1 MRPTSRE
8 SSIME
13 KKTIRDVDVAGKTV
27 LVRVD
32 FNVPQDKEGNVTDTT
47 RIEAALPTIRF
58 LLERNARVILMSHLG
73 RPDGIVVGKLRMA
86 PVALELGRLLGQ
98 PIKVA
103 PDSVG
108 PEVERMVRDLKPG
121 EVLLLENLRFH
132 PEEEANDANFARQLA
147 SLADLYVN
155 DAFGTAHRAHAST
168 AGVAAYLPA
177 VSGFLMEKELRALS
191 GIVERPERPLAA
203 IIGGA
208 KVSTKIKVL
217 QNLLTKVDVLIIG
230 GGMANTF
237 LKAKGYDVGKSLL
250 EEDKV
255 DVARDLV
262 NQAQQKGIKFGLPV
276 DVVVAE
282 TFDANAQ
289 SKVVDVSDVPEG
301 WVIMDIGP
309 RTVAEFKALLKPART
324 IFWNGPMGVFEMP
337 RFAGG
342 TKAIADILAG
352 SGAITVVG
360 GGDSVAAVEQMG
372 YAGRM
377 THIST
382 GGGASLELIEGRALP
397 GVAALQD
404 KR

>member
-262 NQAQQKGIKFGLPV
+262 NQAQQKGIKLGLPV

>member
-1 MRPTSRE
+1 MN
-8 SSIME
+8 
-13 KKTIRDVDVAGKTV
+13 KKTVRDVDVAGKTV

-32 FNVPQDKEGNVTDTT
+32 FNVPLDKQGHVTDTT
-47 RIEAALPTIRF
+47 RIEAALPTIRY
-58 LLERNARVILMSHLG
+58 LLERNAKVVLMSHLG
-73 RPDGIVVGKLRMA
+73 RPEGKVVESMRMA
-86 PVALELGRLLGQ
+86 PVARELERLLGQ
-98 PIKVA
+98 PVKVA

-108 PEVERMVRDLKPG
+108 PEVEKMVRDLNPG

-132 PEEEANDANFARQLA
+132 PEEEANDPQFAKQLA
-147 SLADLYVN
+147 ALGDLYVN

-168 AGVAAYLPA
+168 EGVARYLPA
-177 VSGFLMEKELRALS
+177 VAGFLMQKELDSLY
-191 GIVERPERPLAA
+191 GILENPARPLAA

-217 QNLLTKVDVLIIG
+217 RNLLDKVDTLIIG

-237 LKAKGYDVGKSLL
+237 LMAQAIDVGKSLA
-250 EEDKV
+250 EDGML
-255 DVARDLV
+255 DVARELMA
-262 NQAQQKGIKFGLPV
+262 QAKAKGIALGLPV

-282 TFDANAQ
+282 RFDATAP
-289 SKVVDVSDVPEG
+289 SAVVDVRHVPTN

-309 RTVAEFKALLKPART
+309 RTVEEYRKLLAPART

-337 RFAGG
+337 RFAEG
-342 TKAIADILAG
+342 TKAIADILANKQD
-352 SGAITVVG
+352 AVTVVG

-372 YAGRM
+372 YADRM

-382 GGGASLELIEGRALP
+382 GGGASLELIEGRTLP

-404 KR
+404 K

>member
-1 MRPTSRE
+1 
-8 SSIME
+8 ME

-73 RPDGIVVGKLRMA
+73 RPDGMVVGKLRMA

-262 NQAQQKGIKFGLPV
+262 NQAQQKGIKLGLPV

-404 KR
+404 LSLIHI

>member
-1 MRPTSRE
+1 MN
-8 SSIME
+8 
-13 KKTIRDVDVAGKTV
+13 KKTVRDVDVAGKTV

-32 FNVPQDKEGNVTDTT
+32 FNVPLDKQGHVTDTT
-47 RIEAALPTIRF
+47 RIEAALPTIRY
-58 LLERNARVILMSHLG
+58 LLERNAKVVLMSHLG
-73 RPDGIVVGKLRMA
+73 RPEGKVVESMRMA
-86 PVALELGRLLGQ
+86 PVARELERLLGQ
-98 PIKVA
+98 PVKVA

-108 PEVERMVRDLKPG
+108 PEVEKMVRDLNPG

-132 PEEEANDANFARQLA
+132 PEEEANDPQFAKQLA
-147 SLADLYVN
+147 ALGDLYVN

-168 AGVAAYLPA
+168 EGVAHYLPA
-177 VSGFLMEKELRALS
+177 VAGFLMQKELDSLY
-191 GIVERPERPLAA
+191 GILENPARPLAA

-217 QNLLTKVDVLIIG
+217 RNLLDKVDTLIIG

-237 LKAKGYDVGKSLL
+237 LMAQAIDVGKSLV
-250 EEDKV
+250 EDGML
-255 DVARDLV
+255 DVARELMA
-262 NQAQQKGIKFGLPV
+262 QAKAKGIALGLPV

-282 TFDANAQ
+282 RFDATAP
-289 SKVVDVSDVPEG
+289 SAVVDVRHVPTN

-309 RTVAEFKALLKPART
+309 RTVEEYRKLLAPART

-337 RFAGG
+337 RFAEG
-342 TKAIADILAG
+342 TKAIADILANKQD
-352 SGAITVVG
+352 AVTVVG

-372 YAGRM
+372 YADRM

-382 GGGASLELIEGRALP
+382 GGGASLELIEGRTLP

-404 KR
+404 K

>member
-1 MRPTSRE
+1 
-8 SSIME
+8 ME
-13 KKTIRDVDVAGKTV
+13 KKTVRDVDVAGKTV

-32 FNVPQDKEGNVTDTT
+32 FNVPQDKQGNITDAT
-47 RIEAALPTIRF
+47 RIVAALPTIRF
-58 LLERNARVILMSHLG
+58 LLERHARVILMSHLG
-73 RPDGIVVGKLRMA
+73 RPDGQVVEKLRMA
-86 PVALELGRLLGQ
+86 PIAQELARLLGQ
-98 PIKVA
+98 PVKTA

-108 PEVERMVRDLKPG
+108 PEVERIARDLKPG

-132 PEEEANDANFARQLA
+132 PEEEANDPGFARQLA

-177 VSGFLMEKELRALS
+177 VSGFLMEKELNALGS
-191 GIVERPERPLAA
+191 IIENPTRPLAA

-217 QNLLTKVDVLIIG
+217 QNLLTKVDILIIG

-237 LKAKGYDVGKSLL
+237 LKAKGYDVGNSLL

-255 DVARDLV
+255 AVAKDLV
-262 NQAQQKGIKFGLPV
+262 SQAQQKGIALGLPV

-282 TFDANAQ
+282 KYEAEAP
-289 SKVVDVSDVPEG
+289 SKVVDVSHVPEG
-301 WVIMDIGP
+301 WIILDIGP
-309 RTVAEFKALLKPART
+309 QSEQEFGRLLTQAKT

-337 RFAGG
+337 RFAAG
-342 TKAIADILAG
+342 TKSIADVLAK

-372 YAGRM
+372 YADRM

-382 GGGASLELIEGRALP
+382 GGGASLELIEGTVLP

-404 KR
+404 KE